1 MLHCKVSSRIT
12 DDRPGYVQRNG
23 KKHKVAEIH
32 FGGDGDGHTID
43 TYRYRTNVWRMEVDS
58 IDYPTLRDTLWAV
71 RTLMIDP
78 ESIRE
83 VYLDWDCHVPLRVS
97 VIICCRQQF
106 GAFDKRIA
114 VRITHAHEHG
124 NYLITHHSH
133 TNTYYQI
140 RPNPNQFPS

>member
-43 TYRYRTNVWRMEVDS
+43 TYRYQTNVWRMEVDS

-71 RTLMIDP
+71 RTLVIDP

-83 VYLDWDCHVPLRVS
+83 VYLGWDCHVPLRVS
-97 VIICCRQQF
+97 VINLLLLSM
-106 GAFDKRIA
+106 KR
-114 VRITHAHEHG
+114 
-124 NYLITHHSH
+124 
-133 TNTYYQI
+133 
-140 RPNPNQFPS
+140 